1 MLANGAPVIKECI
14 TSVLGRQLSKRN
26 GKIWNLH
33 NKLND
38 PKSALHIKL
47 LYSLSFSHR
56 KVTERLGKECT
67 SPKLII
73 FKMLVCSSSSNTQA
87 LPRNTDPI
95 VWSGEQEGEF
105 SKFHKEF

>member
-1 MLANGAPVIKECI
+1 MIPR
-14 TSVLGRQLSKRN
+14 VLQT
-26 GKIWNLH
+26 
-33 NKLND
+33 
-38 PKSALHIKL
+38 
-47 LYSLSFSHR
+47 LSFFILYPL
-56 KVTERLGKECT
+56 VIGKSLKGLE
-67 SPKLII
+67 KNAHHQNYY